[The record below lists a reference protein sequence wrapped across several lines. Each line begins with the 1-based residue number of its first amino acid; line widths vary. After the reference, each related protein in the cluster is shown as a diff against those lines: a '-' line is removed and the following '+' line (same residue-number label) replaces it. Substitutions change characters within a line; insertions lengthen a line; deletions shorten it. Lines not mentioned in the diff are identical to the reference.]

1 MLVRCRSTVL
11 LVAPMLWIIWPQS
24 TQPQSSN
31 GMSAGT
37 TASVEASKP
46 EDELKNPVKPTPE
59 SLGVAKKIFGYDCA
73 MCHGSSA
80 DGKGDLAASM
90 GLKMSDWRDSQRIV
104 ALSDGEIFHLIVKG
118 KGRMVGEG
126 DRYSV
131 EIVWDLVNY
140 VRTFGKNEVAT
151 LPKTPAA
158 SH

>member
-1 MLVRCRSTVL
+1 MFVLSGYTVVL
-11 LVAPMLWIIWPQS
+11 IAPLLWIIWPQN
-24 TQPQSSN
+24 TQPQGSN

-59 SLGVAKKIFGYDCA
+59 SLAEAKKIFSYDCA

-90 GLKMSDWRDSQRIV
+90 GLKMSDWRDSQRIT

-131 EIVWDLVNY
+131 ETVWDLVNY
-140 VRTFGKNEVAT
+140 VRTFGKSEVAT
-151 LPKTPAA
+151 LPKTPN